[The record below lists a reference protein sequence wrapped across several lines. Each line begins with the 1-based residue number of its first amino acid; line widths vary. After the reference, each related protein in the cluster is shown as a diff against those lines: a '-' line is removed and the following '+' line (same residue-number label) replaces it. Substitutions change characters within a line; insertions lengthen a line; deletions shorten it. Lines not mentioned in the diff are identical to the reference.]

1 MQKMAIR
8 LSSILLILLTS
19 CSANWHYNRACK
31 KDSAY
36 CSTTISLDTFT
47 VRDTFIHNRID
58 TLNFIDTIN
67 VDTGSIRV
75 QIIREHDIIK
85 TTIIQK
91 PDTSYITITKQL
103 PPKVITK
110 YKTPIWV
117 YVCLGIITLLL
128 LKIKL

>member
-1 MQKMAIR
+1 MRWVAIVV
-8 LSSILLILLTS
+8 LFAS
-19 CSANWHYNRACK
+19 CSANWHHKQACK

-36 CSTTISLDTFT
+36 CNTSIVIDTFT
-47 VRDTFIHNRID
+47 IRDTFIHKQVDTLSYLDTIRID
-58 TLNFIDTIN
+58 T
-67 VDTGSIRV
+67 GSVRVEVIRK
-75 QIIREHDIIK
+75 HDVFT
-85 TTIIQK
+85 TTITQK

>member
-1 MQKMAIR
+1 MRWVAIVV
-8 LSSILLILLTS
+8 LFAS
-19 CSANWHYNRACK
+19 CSANWHHKQACK

-36 CSTTISLDTFT
+36 CNTSIVIDTFT
-47 VRDTFIHNRID
+47 IRDTFIHKQVD
-58 TLNFIDTIN
+58 TLSYVDTIRI
-67 VDTGSIRV
+67 DTGSIRV
-75 QIIREHDIIK
+75 EVIRKHDVFT
-85 TTIIQK
+85 TTITQK

>member
-1 MQKMAIR
+1 MRWVAIVV
-8 LSSILLILLTS
+8 LFAS
-19 CSANWHYNRACK
+19 CSANWHHKQACK

-36 CSTTISLDTFT
+36 CNTSIVIDTFT
-47 VRDTFIHNRID
+47 IRDTFIHKQIDTLSYLDTIRID
-58 TLNFIDTIN
+58 T
-67 VDTGSIRV
+67 GSVRVEVIRK
-75 QIIREHDIIK
+75 HDVFT
-85 TTIIQK
+85 TTITQK

>member
-1 MQKMAIR
+1 MRWVAIVV
-8 LSSILLILLTS
+8 LFAS
-19 CSANWHYNRACK
+19 CSANWHHKQACK

-36 CSTTISLDTFT
+36 CNTSIVIDTFT
-47 VRDTFIHNRID
+47 IRDTFIHKQVD
-58 TLNFIDTIN
+58 TLSYLDTIRI
-67 VDTGSIRV
+67 DTGSIRV
-75 QIIREHDIIK
+75 EVIRKHDVFT
-85 TTIIQK
+85 TTITQK

>member
-1 MQKMAIR
+1 MRWIIA
-8 LSSILLILLTS
+8 ILLFTS
-19 CSANWHYNRACK
+19 CSAEYHYNKACK
-31 KDSAY
+31 KDTSY
-36 CSTTISLDTFT
+36 CASIVRLDTFT

-91 PDTSYITITKQL
+91 PDTSYITMTKQL

-117 YVCLGIITLLL
+117 YLLCIIMFMFLIMRLTR
-128 LKIKL
+128 

>member
-1 MQKMAIR
+1 MRWVAIVV
-8 LSSILLILLTS
+8 LFAS
-19 CSANWHYNRACK
+19 CSANWHHKQACK

-36 CSTTISLDTFT
+36 CNTSIVIDTFT
-47 VRDTFIHNRID
+47 IRDTFIHKQVDTLSYLDTIRID
-58 TLNFIDTIN
+58 T
-67 VDTGSIRV
+67 GSVRDEVIRK
-75 QIIREHDIIK
+75 HDVFT
-85 TTIIQK
+85 TTITQK

>member
-1 MQKMAIR
+1 MRWVAIVV
-8 LSSILLILLTS
+8 LFAS
-19 CSANWHYNRACK
+19 CSANWHHKQACK

-36 CSTTISLDTFT
+36 CNTSIVIDTFT
-47 VRDTFIHNRID
+47 IRDTFIHKQVDTLSYLDTIRID
-58 TLNFIDTIN
+58 T
-67 VDTGSIRV
+67 GSVRVEVIRK
-75 QIIREHDIIK
+75 HDVFT
-85 TTIIQK
+85 TTITQK

-110 YKTPIWV
+110 YRTPIWV

>member
-1 MQKMAIR
+1 MRWVAIVV
-8 LSSILLILLTS
+8 LFAS
-19 CSANWHYNRACK
+19 CSANWHHKQACK

-47 VRDTFIHNRID
+47 IRDTFIHKQVDTLSYVDTIRID
-58 TLNFIDTIN
+58 T
-67 VDTGSIRV
+67 GSVRVEVIRK
-75 QIIREHDIIK
+75 HDVFT
-85 TTIIQK
+85 TTITQK

>member
-1 MQKMAIR
+1 MRWVAIVV
-8 LSSILLILLTS
+8 LFAS
-19 CSANWHYNRACK
+19 CSANWHHKQACK

-47 VRDTFIHNRID
+47 IRDTFIHKQVDTLSYVDTIRID
-58 TLNFIDTIN
+58 T
-67 VDTGSIRV
+67 GSVRVEVIRK
-75 QIIREHDIIK
+75 HDVFT
-85 TTIIQK
+85 TTITQK

-110 YKTPIWV
+110 YRTPIWV

>member
-1 MQKMAIR
+1 MRWVAIVV
-8 LSSILLILLTS
+8 LFAS
-19 CSANWHYNRACK
+19 CSANWHHKQACK

-36 CSTTISLDTFT
+36 CNTSIVIDTFT
-47 VRDTFIHNRID
+47 IRDTFIHKQVDTLSYVDTIRID
-58 TLNFIDTIN
+58 T
-67 VDTGSIRV
+67 GSVRVEVIRK
-75 QIIREHDIIK
+75 HDVFT
-85 TTIIQK
+85 TTITQK

-110 YKTPIWV
+110 YRTPIWV

>member
-1 MQKMAIR
+1 MRWVAIVV
-8 LSSILLILLTS
+8 LFAS
-19 CSANWHYNRACK
+19 CSANWHHKQACK

-36 CSTTISLDTFT
+36 CNTSIVIDTFT
-47 VRDTFIHNRID
+47 IRDTFIHKQVDTLSYVDTIRID
-58 TLNFIDTIN
+58 T
-67 VDTGSIRV
+67 GSVRVEVIRK
-75 QIIREHDIIK
+75 HDVFT
-85 TTIIQK
+85 TTITQK

>member
-1 MQKMAIR
+1 MRWIAIVV
-8 LSSILLILLTS
+8 LFAS
-19 CSANWHYNRACK
+19 CSANWHHKQACK
-31 KDSAY
+31 KDNAY
-36 CSTTISLDTFT
+36 CNTSIVIDTFT
-47 VRDTFIHNRID
+47 IRDTFIHKQID
-58 TLNFIDTIN
+58 TLSYVDTIRI
-67 VDTGSIRV
+67 DTGSIRV

-117 YVCLGIITLLL
+117 YLLCIIMFMFLIMRLTR
-128 LKIKL
+128 